1 MEEPPQTAPG
11 RGWRALAWLSLA
23 AGVTI
28 AVPAFSY
35 RPPQSGDL
43 VGIAGVVLGIVL
55 AAGFGVLGTVCGIAG
70 ASKAADA
77 GDKRL
82 RVVLP
87 MWCCLAFLLTLA
99 GCIVAGRR

>member
-1 MEEPPQTAPG
+1 VA
-11 RGWRALAWLSLA
+11 
-23 AGVTI
+23 I
-28 AVPAFSY
+28 AVPALSY

-43 VGIAGVVLGIVL
+43 VGIAGIVLGVFL

-82 RVVLP
+82 AVVLP
-87 MWCCLAFLLTLA
+87 MWCSLAFLLTLA
-99 GCIVAGRR
+99 GCIVSGRR